1 MATWVLPS
9 QLLLI
14 ALCSWNVL
22 CFPAKKDWSQHD
34 PYEGSLSNM
43 EVRATPALFSR
54 LSYPA
59 VEDVVYSSPGA
70 YPASSSLSPDMS
82 SEASWSAPPV
92 WDPVEE
98 SAAASR
104 NSMPAP
110 YIGPPPFFQAGKL
123 NHYETNLEHGN
134 TDGETEELNF
144 PAPPPQQPQP
154 LPYPGYQAGELSRY
168 TSDLEHGNGE
178 WETEEQG
185 YMPPPPYASAPQ
197 GVEVSAASTSFP
209 TQPVPLALTPVGW
222 SQYYLFLTGQLP
234 SGTYTHFQEDH
245 ENGRDYLDEAHYE
258 RSHNPTRPQQTQDHS
273 KA

>member
-22 CFPAKKDWSQHD
+22 CFPAKKGWSQHD
-34 PYEGSLSNM
+34 PYEGSLPNM
-43 EVRATPALFSR
+43 EVRAAPALFSR

-70 YPASSSLSPDMS
+70 YPASSSLSLDMS

-104 NSMPAP
+104 NSMPTP
-110 YIGPPPFFQAGKL
+110 YIGPPPFFQAGEL

-134 TDGETEELNF
+134 TDRETEELNF

-178 WETEEQG
+178 WETVEQG

-209 TQPVPLALTPVGW
+209 AQPVPLALTPVGW

-234 SGTYTHFQEDH
+234 SGTYTHF
-245 ENGRDYLDEAHYE
+245 
-258 RSHNPTRPQQTQDHS
+258 
-273 KA
+273 